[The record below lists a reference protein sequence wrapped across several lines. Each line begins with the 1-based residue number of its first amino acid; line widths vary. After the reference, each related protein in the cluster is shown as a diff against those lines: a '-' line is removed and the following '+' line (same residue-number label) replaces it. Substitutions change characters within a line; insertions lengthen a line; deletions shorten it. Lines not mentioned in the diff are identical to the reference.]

1 MNFGQDSSF
10 AGNLTAQNNADS
22 GGVGDFYYTPPTGYK
37 ALCTKN
43 LPAPA
48 IADPSEHFNNIVYDD
63 GAGAKTGVGFQPDLV
78 WLKSRGSTYEHELTD
93 SVRGV
98 TKAISSDSNNAETTD
113 STGLTAFGT
122 DGFTVGADTNYC
134 DTTGDGMVAWCWKAG
149 GTAVSNTDGT
159 ITSSVSANTTAGFS
173 IVGYTGNGTLGATV
187 GHGLSSAP
195 EMLIVKNRTT
205 TYDWAVY
212 HKSVASDA
220 ETDFLFLNTTAGA
233 SDDNG
238 YWNDTAPTNSV
249 FTIGNYGRVN
259 TSTSNYIAYCWHSV
273 EGYSKFGQYTGN
285 GNADGPFIYTGFKP
299 KYFLL
304 KNVTATAG
312 SGGQHWQIADTERH
326 PLNPVDANL
335 LAEATSAD
343 SNAWSIKDFLS
354 NGVKIRGSNYAMN
367 QDGDTYIYMAFAERP
382 LKYARAR

>member
-1 MNFGQDSSF
+1 
-10 AGNLTAQNNADS
+10 
-22 GGVGDFYYTPPTGYK
+22 
-37 ALCTKN
+37 
-43 LPAPA
+43 
-48 IADPSEHFNNIVYDD
+48 
-63 GAGAKTGVGFQPDLV
+63 
-78 WLKSRGSTYEHELTD
+78 
-93 SVRGV
+93 
-98 TKAISSDSNNAETTD
+98 
-113 STGLTAFGT
+113 
-122 DGFTVGADTNYC
+122 
-134 DTTGDGMVAWCWKAG
+134 MVAWCWKAG

-273 EGYSKFGQYTGN
+273 EGYSKFGKYTGN
-285 GNADGPFIYTGFKP
+285 DDADGPFVYTGFRP
-299 KYFLL
+299 AFVMVRRITGENWAITDSARSPD
-304 KNVTATAG
+304 NVADAYLRADEATAETTY
-312 SGGQHWQIADTERH
+312 SMKMD
-326 PLNPVDANL
+326 L
-335 LAEATSAD
+335 
-343 SNAWSIKDFLS
+343 LS
-354 NGVKIRGSNYAMN
+354 NGFKFRGTDTKSNG
-367 QDGDTYIYMAFAERP
+367 DDDTYIYMAFAERP